1 MLTQDQQDLLDFLAQ
16 RVDDL
21 AGKAHAAGAGK
32 ARALIDEAE
41 ELMAIRAA
49 IVDRYTNDE
58 LASQLP
64 LPLEERRAA

>member
-21 AGKAHAAGAGK
+21 AGKARAAAAGK
-32 ARALIDEAE
+32 ARALINEAE

-49 IVDRYTNDE
+49 IIDRHTNGQVV
-58 LASQLP
+58 SQLP
-64 LPLEERRAA
+64 LPLEDKQAA